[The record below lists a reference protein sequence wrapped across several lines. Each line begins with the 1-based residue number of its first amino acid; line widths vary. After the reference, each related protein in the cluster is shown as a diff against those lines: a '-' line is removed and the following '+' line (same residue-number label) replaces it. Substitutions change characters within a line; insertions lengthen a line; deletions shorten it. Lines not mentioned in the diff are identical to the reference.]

1 MKLITLILAIMI
13 IMPPVM
19 NTAGYLFGDDMIM
32 LDASYGEEEQEE
44 RESKD
49 AEEKDIEFDLDEK
62 GKSNIF
68 FLQITTL
75 NAYTER
81 ILQSQNHTK
90 NISPPPKV

>member
-62 GKSNIF
+62 GNSNTI
-68 FLQITTL
+68 FLQTTTL
-75 NAYTER
+75 NAYIER
-81 ILQSQNHTK
+81 ILQSQNHTR

>member
-62 GKSNIF
+62 GNSNAI
-68 FLQITTL
+68 FLQTTTL
-75 NAYTER
+75 NAYIEST
-81 ILQSQNHTK
+81 LQSQNHTK
-90 NISPPPKV
+90 DISPPPKV

>member
-1 MKLITLILAIMI
+1 
-13 IMPPVM
+13 MPPVM

-49 AEEKDIEFDLDEK
+49 AEEKDIEFDLEEK
-62 GKSNIF
+62 GKSNTI
-68 FLQITTL
+68 FLQTTTL
-75 NAYTER
+75 NAYIER

-90 NISPPPKV
+90 DISPPPKV